1 MKKFCLLPLV
11 ITLSWNAVIYAQ
23 EESKWTS
30 DLGFS
35 FFKSS
40 INNQPDELLY
50 NPVFARWE
58 NINQQPDL
66 YTTEAYKPLKPYQ
79 FNLSVGF
86 DYFIRYKKYLM
97 IKLGICYTNNLG
109 IGGDGNIS
117 YTEKASNI
125 SYHETK
131 ETGFSSFQVNYF
143 VGPCIPVGDKGPEIF
158 MGFSMMSPTWVTYK
172 EKYTKTQSSII
183 VVDYNKTFRGF
194 FGNCRSLIGMQVP
207 VSERFKLG
215 TELVFAYFNGIRL
228 ESGSLSDQGF
238 KFPAMQWNFT
248 FRYTIK

>member
-1 MKKFCLLPLV
+1 MKTKF
-11 ITLSWNAVIYAQ
+11 LSVSIAFAILSSISFGQKVSNW
-23 EESKWTS
+23 KS

-50 NPVFARWE
+50 NPVFVRWE

-66 YTTEAYKPLKPYQ
+66 YTVKDYKPLKPYQ
-79 FNLSVGF
+79 FNASFGL
-86 DYFIRYKKYLM
+86 DYFIKYKKYLM

-125 SYHETK
+125 AYTEKK
-131 ETGFSSFQVNYF
+131 EQGFSSFQINYF
-143 VGPCIPVGDKGPEIF
+143 IGPYIPISENGPEIF
-158 MGFSMMSPTWVTYK
+158 MGFSMMSPAWVSFK
-172 EKYTKTQSSII
+172 EKYTKTQSSNVI
-183 VVDYNKTFRGF
+183 VDYNKTFKGF
-194 FGNCRSLIGMQVP
+194 FGNCRSMIGMQVP
-207 VSERFKLG
+207 ISEHFKLG
-215 TELVFAYFNGIRL
+215 TEIVFAYFNGI
-228 ESGSLSDQGF
+228 EVKSGSLSDQGF

-248 FRYTIK
+248 MRYKIK